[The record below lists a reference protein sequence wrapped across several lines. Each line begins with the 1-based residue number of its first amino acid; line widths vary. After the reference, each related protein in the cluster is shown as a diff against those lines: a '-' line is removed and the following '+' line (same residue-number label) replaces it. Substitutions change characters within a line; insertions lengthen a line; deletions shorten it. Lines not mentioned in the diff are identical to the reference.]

1 MKILKLRIKLQS
13 QVIII
18 ICLLMIAFNVHVGP
32 DHKQILITKLYDFRL
47 TTLFTVYLNIFF

>member
-13 QVIII
+13 QVII